1 MKIQLYGIRHHGPGS
16 SKSLLKA
23 LERFQPDIILVEAP
37 EELEPLLVH
46 VCDEGLEPPVAA
58 LIYNPQELQQAVYY
72 PFTNFSPEWQA
83 FRWAQEQQVP
93 VWAMDLPQ
101 SLRLGLEQDPERL
114 KAMQTAEKADAMTL
128 EIARDP
134 LGYLARLAGYSDSER
149 WWEVYF
155 EQGIGDEEVF
165 GVIVEL
171 MQSLRAEIGTI
182 GQADNLIREA
192 YMRKIMR
199 KAIKNKY
206 ERIAVVCGAWHT
218 PALTDLN
225 AYKVKEDNALLKG
238 IAKIKTK
245 ATWIPWTYERIATN
259 SGYGAGVLSPAWYA
273 LLFENYEQATV
284 RWMTKVSQL
293 FQREDLESSAAHA
306 IEGVRLAETLATL
319 RGLQMP
325 GIDELT
331 EAVQTIFSNG
341 YSSQLELVRQQLIV
355 GDLMGQV
362 PDTIPIIP
370 LQQDLENNIKVLKL
384 KKYRTAETIWLKAT
398 ANKPQGG
405 LDLRQAHDLKQS
417 QFLHRLFLINIP
429 WGTLGPSLGRELST
443 KNEYWQLKWR
453 PEFALRIIEAGMWG
467 NTVEQAANTLVQNKA
482 TTTEHLQELT
492 VLLEQ
497 VIQANLPQALEVLV
511 QSLEHKAAVT
521 KDIQHLMQA
530 LPPLVRVQ
538 RYGDVRNTA
547 TATIELLLKNMLP
560 RICIGLPMIANNLEE
575 QASLALFEQVLSVNR
590 ALLLLNNPDYL
601 YQWQRALAQLV
612 EWELVAPNLRGI
624 AVRLL
629 LDSQELEVQQ
639 AADYLAYALSQSADN
654 DTASRWLEG
663 FLHGSG
669 LLLLH
674 NPDLWQLIDAW
685 LGQLNHHDFQQLLPA
700 LRRTFSAFAAAE
712 RQKMLQLARNGAVK
726 PTAVFQNDWDQA
738 RVATIRPLLQLIFGE
753 NE

>member
-1 MKIQLYGIRHHGPGS
+1 MDIQLYGIRHHGPGS

-23 LERFQPDIILVEAP
+23 LEEFQPDILLVEAP
-37 EELEPLLVH
+37 EELEPLLAH
-46 VCDEGLEPPVAA
+46 INDEGLEPPVAA
-58 LIYNPQELQQAVYY
+58 LIYNPKELQQAIYY

-83 FRWAQEQQVP
+83 FRWAESQQIP
-93 VWAMDLPQ
+93 IWAMDLPQ
-101 SLRLGLEQDPERL
+101 ALRLGLDQEPERL
-114 KAMQTAEKADAMTL
+114 KALQGEEKGDALTL
-128 EIARDP
+128 EIAKDP
-134 LGYLARLAGYSDSER
+134 LGYLARLAGYTDSER

-155 EQGIGDEEVF
+155 EQGIGDEQVFEV
-165 GVIVEL
+165 ILEL
-171 MQSLRAEIGTI
+171 MQSLREEIGTI

-192 YMRKIMR
+192 YMRKILR
-199 KAIKNKY
+199 KAIKSKY
-206 ERIAVVCGAWHT
+206 QKIAVVCGAWHT
-218 PALTDLN
+218 PALANLN

-273 LLFENYEQATV
+273 LLFENYEQATI

-293 FQREDLESSAAHA
+293 FQQEDLESSAAHA
-306 IEGVRLAETLATL
+306 IEGVRLAETLAIM

-325 GIDELT
+325 GIEELT

-341 YSSQLELVRQQLIV
+341 YSSQLDLVRQQLIV

-370 LQQDLENNIKVLKL
+370 LQQDLESHIKVLKL
-384 KKYRTAETIWLKAT
+384 KKYRTTEAVWLKAT
-398 ANKPQGG
+398 TNKPQGG

-417 QFLHRLFLINIP
+417 QFLHRLLLLNIP
-429 WGTLGPSLGRELST
+429 WGSLGPALGRELST

-467 NTVEQAANTLVQNKA
+467 NTVEQAASTWVQKKA

-492 VLLEQ
+492 SLLEQ
-497 VIQANLPQALEVLV
+497 VIHADLPQAMEVLV
-511 QSLEHKAAVT
+511 KALEHKAAVT

-547 TATIELLLKNMLP
+547 SEMIELLLKNMLP
-560 RICIGLPMIANNLEE
+560 RICIGLPMVANNLEE
-575 QASLALFEQVLSVNR
+575 QASAALFEQVLSVNR
-590 ALLLLNNPDYL
+590 ALLLLNEPSYL
-601 YQWQRALAQLV
+601 LEWQRALAQLV
-612 EWELVAPNLRGI
+612 EWDSVAPNLRGI
-624 AVRLL
+624 GVRLL

-639 AADYLAYALSQSADN
+639 AADYLSYALSQSADN
-654 DTASRWLEG
+654 DTASRWLQG

-674 NPDLWQLIDAW
+674 NPDLWALIDAW
-685 LGQLNHHDFQQLLPA
+685 MGQLNHADFQQLLPA
-700 LRRTFSAFAAAE
+700 LRRTFSNFAPVE
-712 RQKMLQLARNGAVK
+712 RQKMLQLAKNGVVK
-726 PTAVFQNDWDQA
+726 PHTVLHSEWDEK
-738 RVATIRPLLQLIFGE
+738 RVATVRPLLQLIFG
-753 NE
+753 NH

>member
-1 MKIQLYGIRHHGPGS
+1 MDIQLYGIRHHGPGS

-23 LERFQPDIILVEAP
+23 LEKFQPDIVLVEAP
-37 EELEPLLVH
+37 DEMEVLLKH
-46 VCDEGLEPPVAA
+46 VNDEGLEPPVAA
-58 LIYNPQELQQAVYY
+58 LIYNPKDLQQAVYY

-83 FRWAQEQQVP
+83 FRWAQDRQIP
-93 VWAMDLPQ
+93 IWAMDLPQ
-101 SLRLGLEQDPERL
+101 SLRLGLEPERL
-114 KAMQTAEKADAMTL
+114 KALQGKEKADAMTMD
-128 EIARDP
+128 IARDP
-134 LGYLARLAGYSDSER
+134 LGYLARLAGYTDSER

-155 EQGIGDEEVF
+155 EQGIGDEQVFEV
-165 GVIVEL
+165 ILEL
-171 MQSLRAEIGTI
+171 MQSLREEIGNI
-182 GQADNLIREA
+182 GQADNLLREA

-199 KAIKNKY
+199 KAVKNKY

-218 PALTDLN
+218 PALADLN
-225 AYKVKEDNALLKG
+225 AYKVKEDNTLLKG
-238 IAKIKTK
+238 IPKVKTK

-273 LLFENYEQATV
+273 LLFENYDQATI

-293 FQREDLESSAAHA
+293 FQKEDLESSAAHA
-306 IEGVRLAETLATL
+306 IEGVRLAETLATM

-341 YSSQLELVRQQLIV
+341 YSSQLDLVRQQLII

-370 LQQDLENNIKVLKL
+370 LQQDLESHIKTLKL
-384 KKYRTAETIWLKAT
+384 KKYRTAEATWLKAS
-398 ANKPQGG
+398 ANKVQGG

-417 QFLHRLFLINIP
+417 QFLHRLLLLNIP
-429 WGTLGPSLGRELST
+429 WGTLGPALGREMST
-443 KNEYWQLKWR
+443 KNEYWQLKWL

-467 NTVEQAANTLVQNKA
+467 NTVEQAASAFVKNKA

-492 VLLEQ
+492 ALLEQ
-497 VIQANLPQALEVLV
+497 VMHADLPQALAVLV
-511 QSLEHKAAVT
+511 KALEHKAAVT
-521 KDIQHLMQA
+521 KDIQYLMQA

-547 TATIELLLKNMLP
+547 SGMIELLLKNILP
-560 RICIGLPMIANNLEE
+560 RICIGLPMAANSLDE
-575 QASLALFEQVLSVNR
+575 QASAVLFEQVLSVNR
-590 ALLLLNNPDYL
+590 SLLLLDNTDYL
-601 YQWQRALAQLV
+601 YEWQRALYQLI
-612 EWELVAPNLRGI
+612 EWDSVAPNLRGI

-629 LDSQELEVQQ
+629 LDSQELEVKQ
-639 AADYLAYALSQSADN
+639 AGDYLSYALSQSVDN

-674 NPDLWQLIDAW
+674 NPDLWALIDAW
-685 LGQLNHHDFQQLLPA
+685 LDQLNHHDFQQLLPA
-700 LRRTFSAFAAAE
+700 LRRTFTAFAAAE
-712 RQKMLQLARNGAVK
+712 RQKMLQLARHGAVK
-726 PTAVFQNDWDQA
+726 TTTVLHSDWDA
-738 RVATIRPLLQLIFGE
+738 DRVATMRPLLQLIFGM
-753 NE
+753 N